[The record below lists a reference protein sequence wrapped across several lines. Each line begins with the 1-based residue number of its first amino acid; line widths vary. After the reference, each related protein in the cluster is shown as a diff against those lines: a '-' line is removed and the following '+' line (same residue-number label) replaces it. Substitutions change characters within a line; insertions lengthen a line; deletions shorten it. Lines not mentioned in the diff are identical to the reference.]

1 MLWTRAIH
9 SLFLTLVQALPMT
22 QLTAWSCLSPSP
34 SQDQMP
40 PTSLHDRSTL
50 LALASPSSS
59 VQPYFRHCPFPLFLH
74 DLVNV
79 TNYSH
84 SSPWLVPRVP
94 LVSRPASPS
103 PASCAPVLSLATLH
117 TIPEMWPPEL
127 LLTCLLSAPTL
138 MHGDGYRHGD
148 PLLTPAWCCGH
159 S

>member
-1 MLWTRAIH
+1 MLPGHHGHGEQGETSLLWTRAIH

-117 TIPEMWPPEL
+117 TIPEMWPARAFAH
-127 LLTCLLSAPTL
+127 LS
-138 MHGDGYRHGD
+138 
-148 PLLTPAWCCGH
+148 PLCPDTDAQ
-159 S
+159 